1 MWCFGED
8 SNGVGMEAPA
18 RLLNIFVGKFMR
30 SSKMEKKH
38 STQSAELPTKKLNV
52 FMPHIWKLILQAG
65 WQRRAVVAIE
75 RKKCAKRSRR
85 CGFVLPARPTN
96 GLVGKKI
103 WMLTRHITTQCIA
116 SSVNGSSCFHGA
128 LEHMFICLCGIVD
141 CE

>member
-8 SNGVGMEAPA
+8 SKRVGMDTPVM
-18 RLLNIFVGKFMR
+18 LWSIFVRKFMR

-38 STQSAELPTKKLNV
+38 STQWTELPTKRLNV
-52 FMPHIWKLILQAG
+52 FMPHIWTMILQAG
-65 WQRRAVVAIE
+65 WQRRVVAVIE

-85 CGFVLPARPTN
+85 SGFVLPVIPTN
-96 GLVGKKI
+96 GLVGKRI
-103 WMLTRHITTQCIA
+103 SMPTRHITTQCIA
-116 SSVNGSSCFHGA
+116 SSVNGSSCFYGA